1 MDSTDDRDGAGRS
14 PRPPPSVH
22 PLAPGEWAPLVDPV
36 RICSLPFEADGIPVH
51 LRIEFRQEI
60 EDGVGRVLLAPC
72 TVDDR
77 PVLLIARPDAPEGE
91 RLVELHVLPDD
102 LEWRRARAAVCAAF
116 GVAVAD
122 LPDDGAGLPDPPWTL
137 LRLDDNG
144 NEIEMRDYLLESR
157 AEAARRIYEARGHK
171 QTYSIRPRRR

>member
-1 MDSTDDRDGAGRS
+1 MR
-14 PRPPPSVH
+14 
-22 PLAPGEWAPLVDPV
+22 PLAPAEWDPLVDPV
-36 RICSLPFEADGIPVH
+36 RICALPVEVDDIPTG
-51 LRIEFRQEI
+51 LRIEFRERI
-60 EDGVGRVLLAPC
+60 DDAVGRVLRAPC
-72 TVDDR
+72 AVADH

-91 RLVELHVLPDD
+91 RFVELHVLPDD

-116 GVAVAD
+116 GLVG
-122 LPDDGAGLPDPPWTL
+122 LPDDGAGPADPPWTL

-171 QTYSIRPRRR
+171 QTYSIRPRRP